1 MGSHHLEAYRN
12 KKIAIVDC
20 NNFYVS
26 CERLFNPALLEE
38 PTVVLTN
45 NDGGAI
51 ARSQEAKN
59 LGVKKGQQLFELE
72 EEKQRRIH
80 KFSSNY
86 ALYGDISDRITRVL
100 KDHCPLVEV
109 YSIDE
114 SFLDLSHLDE
124 DELVDFMKMLKS
136 EIQRLV
142 GIPVSIGV
150 APTKTLAK
158 LCNMKAKKDDSL
170 KGVCSFFDNPS
181 IADNVEV
188 GEIWGIGSKGQEKL
202 KGFGVETVSQMK
214 LMSPSIVKASL
225 TITGLRTWH
234 ELHGTSMI
242 PVSTTFK
249 KPRHISSS
257 RTFGRET
264 WDRDGVR
271 EALWNFLE
279 DALKKAKEVGM
290 KPKSVSFFVTT
301 NRFKE
306 NYYAEGKTV
315 TLETPSLDIESIWK
329 EIAVYMDF
337 PFKRYHRAGVF
348 LFDLVDYNCEIL
360 RMFHTDFKEQ
370 EKPETLEKNWKTRRD
385 FLSPEYTTNWDQL
398 PKISK

>member
-1 MGSHHLEAYRN
+1 
-12 KKIAIVDC
+12 
-20 NNFYVS
+20 VS
-26 CERLFNPALLEE
+26 CERLFNPALLHE

-72 EEKQRRIH
+72 EEKQKRIH

-100 KDHCPLVEV
+100 KDHCSLVEV

-124 DELVDFMKMLKS
+124 DELLDFMKMLKS

-202 KGFGVETVSQMK
+202 KGFGVEKVSQMK

-242 PVSTTFK
+242 PVTTFFK

-257 RTFGRET
+257 RTFGKET
-264 WDRDGVR
+264 WDKEGVK
-271 EALWNFLE
+271 EALCNFLG
-279 DALKKAKEVGM
+279 DALKKAAEVGM
-290 KPKSVSFFVTT
+290 KPRSISFFVST
-301 NRFKE
+301 NRFKD
-306 NYYAEGKTV
+306 NYYIQGKSI
-315 TLETPSLDIESIWK
+315 TLETPTLEIHSLWNEISIHM
-329 EIAVYMDF
+329 EF
-337 PFKRYHRAGVF
+337 PFRKYHRAGIF
-348 LFDLVDYNCEIL
+348 LFDLVDSKCEIL
-360 RMFHTDFKEQ
+360 RMFQTKFE
-370 EKPETLEKNWKTRRD
+370 ESPVPETKEKNWKTRRE
-385 FLSPEYTTNWDQL
+385 FLSPEYTTSWDQL
-398 PKISK
+398 PKLSK